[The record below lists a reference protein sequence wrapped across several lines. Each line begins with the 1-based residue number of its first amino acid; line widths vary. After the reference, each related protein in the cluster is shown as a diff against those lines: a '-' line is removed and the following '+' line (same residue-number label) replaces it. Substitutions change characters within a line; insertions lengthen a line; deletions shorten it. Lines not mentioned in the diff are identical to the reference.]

1 MPLELGIW
9 RIDDG
14 LEEVQAS
21 TMDQEARLE
30 DILAKDIS
38 IASPNWMIIG
48 RQVHTEFGG
57 YIDLLAIDR
66 DGNLIVVELKKHM
79 TPREVVAQL
88 LDYASWVRELKA
100 EKVSRIF
107 EEYQEKYIKNGAV
120 SLDEA
125 FCARF
130 KVSKLPDTINE
141 DHELV
146 VVAAA
151 LDDSTERIVTYL
163 SEAHGVPVNAVFF
176 RVFKDGDREY
186 LTRAWFRDPTE
197 SSSVEESPAKGNWN
211 GEYYSS
217 FGNDYAWES
226 ARKYGYIVAGGGTW
240 YSSTL
245 FKLERGGRVWVNSPA
260 NGYLGVGV
268 VEEGPVKADLFMVKQ
283 DDGSEIPITE
293 ISDADSSLG
302 HEASDTEKANYV
314 VRVKWLNTVSFNEAI
329 SERGFFGNQH
339 SVCRPRTE
347 KWEHTVNRLK
357 KRFDV
362 E

>member
-9 RIDDG
+9 RIDNG
-14 LEEVQAS
+14 LDEVQTV
-21 TMDQEARLE
+21 TMDQESRLE
-30 DILAKDIS
+30 EILAKDIT
-38 IASPNWMIIG
+38 IASPNWMAIG
-48 RQVHTEFGG
+48 RQVRTDFGG

-66 DGNLIVVELKKHM
+66 DGNLIVLELKKNM

-88 LDYASWVRELKA
+88 FDYASWVRSLKA
-100 EKVSRIF
+100 DQISGIF
-107 EEYQEKYIKNGAV
+107 EKYQEKYINNGSV

-125 FCARF
+125 FCKRF
-130 KVSKLPDTINE
+130 GVKELPETLND

-146 VVAAA
+146 IVASA

-163 SEAHGVPVNAVFF
+163 SEVHGVPVNAAFF

-197 SSSVEESPAKGNWN
+197 SSTVEESPTKGNWN

-217 FGNDYAWES
+217 FGNGYDWES

-245 FKLERGGRVWVNSPA
+245 FKLQPSGRVWVNSPG

-268 VEEGPVKADLFMVKQ
+268 VEDVPVKADQFMIKNN
-283 DDGSEIPITE
+283 DGVESPI
-293 ISDADSSLG
+293 IQVPDADQSLG
-302 HEASDTEKANYV
+302 DAHDDTEKANYM
-314 VRVKWLNTVSFNEAI
+314 VRVKWQQTVPLKSAV

-357 KRFDV
+357 KRFGV
-362 E
+362 K